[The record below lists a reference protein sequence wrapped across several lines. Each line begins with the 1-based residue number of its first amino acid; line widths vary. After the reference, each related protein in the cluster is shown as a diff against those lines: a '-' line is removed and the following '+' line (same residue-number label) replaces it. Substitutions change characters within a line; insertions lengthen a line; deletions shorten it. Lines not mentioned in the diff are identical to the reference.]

1 MENNKE
7 KDVEKILGMNRT
19 MFFVIVGLLCILAL
33 SIGIYAQIFYRYS
46 ETDPFMLGIGVGKT
60 QDEAE
65 IIKLKNEFNNIFT
78 NDISGQS
85 SKTDIDKQDDSK
97 ELVYTISTV
106 NEKEEDKYNIV
117 ASIPTINIDS
127 SEAKKINEEIN
138 EMYVKKIEEIME
150 STQKD
155 YKDYNIT
162 YKAYVNG
169 ELLSLIVKETIKE
182 GRNTQSAKINT
193 YNYSLSQNKKVS
205 INNVTEAKG
214 YDNKKLQRE
223 IDQEI
228 EDLNKKDEELKNQYT
243 EVRLRDTSN
252 LMYKIENTENFIV
265 NENGYLYLIYA
276 YGNTENTNKIDI
288 IIFE

>member
-85 SKTDIDKQDDSK
+85 SKTDIAKQDDSK

-106 NEKEEDKYNIV
+106 NEKDEEKYNIV
-117 ASIPTINIDS
+117 ANIPTINIDS
-127 SEAKKINEEIN
+127 SEAEKINKEIN

-169 ELLSLIVKETIKE
+169 ELLSLIIKETIKE
-182 GRNTQSAKINT
+182 GKNTQSAKINT
-193 YNYSLSQNKKVS
+193 YNYSLSQNRKVS